1 MQLTRIFATTLLL
14 LSFFS
19 GNARQKEVISYDL
32 KFGVMKAGEAKL
44 VITDTTFNGKRAV
57 HYYLEGQTTGLT
69 DKLFKVYDI
78 YESTVDPSTM
88 LPYRAV
94 RNIRERKYRYYDEV
108 LFFQDQDS
116 IFSQRNGGKK
126 VPNDLTDFLSV
137 FFYFVKNNYIRTVAQ
152 GESVVFPTL
161 NGDNIQDIRIQYK
174 GVETIDTH
182 IGKSECYVLAPVM
195 DKGKLMKRS
204 DGLLFYISRKEKIP
218 VLFDFDMRVGALR
231 ALITSYKVNGKEQ
244 LWKR

>member
-19 GNARQKEVISYDL
+19 GNARQREVISYDL

-108 LFFQDQDS
+108 LFF
-116 IFSQRNGGKK
+116 
-126 VPNDLTDFLSV
+126 T
-137 FFYFVKNNYIRTVAQ
+137 
-152 GESVVFPTL
+152 
-161 NGDNIQDIRIQYK
+161 IRIRFSASVTAAKKYP
-174 GVETIDTH
+174 TT
-182 IGKSECYVLAPVM
+182 
-195 DKGKLMKRS
+195 
-204 DGLLFYISRKEKIP
+204 
-218 VLFDFDMRVGALR
+218 
-231 ALITSYKVNGKEQ
+231 
-244 LWKR
+244 